1 MPKHAILFGLILIA
15 YGIGFYVYDSSSWT
29 ALIPS
34 IAGLLLFLLGLGS
47 NAKPNL
53 LKHLMH
59 VAALVALLGMIGSF
73 KGIPNLIKVL
83 QGHNDTLAIGHE
95 PIRELAAWAQ
105 SGMFLI
111 LLVFL
116 ILCIRSFVVARLI
129 RKG

>member
-1 MPKHAILFGLILIA
+1 MPKHAIIFGLILIA
-15 YGIGFYVYDSSSWT
+15 FGIGFYAYDSASLT

-34 IAGLLLFLLGLGS
+34 AAGLLLLLLGLGS

-53 LKHLMH
+53 RKHLMH
-59 VAALVALLGMIGSF
+59 AAALVALLGMGGSF
-73 KGIPNLIKVL
+73 RGIPNLIKVL
-83 QGHNDTLAIGHE
+83 QGYNQTPEGLEH

-116 ILCIRSFVVARLI
+116 ILCIRSFVVARLL
-129 RKG
+129 KKA